1 MLLVLLIFYIL
12 FYYTTSTGLT
22 LHNIHIATE
31 TKTKTTTDI
40 INKRITLSTRV
51 VRNTIKYNTH
61 IHTHRYIHYGN
72 A

>member
-12 FYYTTSTGLT
+12 YFIILRVQV

-31 TKTKTTTDI
+31 TETKTTTDI

-51 VRNTIKYNTH
+51 VRNTIKYNTQ